1 MDSKHFHLIGTSFRV
16 ACAEARKHLVLSDE
30 LACQFHQRVKQA
42 IPDAEFAM
50 LATCNRIEFYLFAG
64 QAENVVSDL
73 IQIIQE
79 FCPGFRELLERDA
92 IFVKSQREAMEHL
105 CQVVSGLDSQVLG
118 DTQIVQQVRNSI
130 RRARQLG
137 TTGAYLEYAFSRALA
152 LGSRVRSETS
162 ISAGSA
168 GIASAAAE
176 IVSQWIANQR
186 WSRMP
191 RVLVVGL
198 GEIGSS
204 LARQLVVRQ
213 LGSVTV
219 ANRTDSK
226 SLDFASE
233 YEASQCDWD
242 RLSDAVAVHDVVIS
256 CASVQRPIIKSDM
269 VDLKNSKHLPAKQLF
284 IDAGMPP
291 NVESAMRTIRE
302 VVGIDSIQERHLS
315 HLERRRSAV
324 PMVRSNIE
332 ETIQEWSQ
340 WMANRPLEA
349 FLKSLYLKIDEL
361 TDVVA
366 KEIAQSKGVEKH
378 GVKRRIHLTMKQLLH
393 PHVTSLRKR
402 AVRREL
408 QAGQN
413 ALGGGCK

>member
-1 MDSKHFHLIGTSFRV
+1 MDSKNFHLIGTSFRV

-42 IPDAEFAM
+42 MPDDEFAM

-64 QAENVVSDL
+64 QVENVVSNL

-105 CQVVSGLDSQVLG
+105 CEVVSGLDSQVLG

-130 RRARQLG
+130 RRARQQG
-137 TTGAYLEYAFSRALA
+137 TTGAYLEYAFGRALA
-152 LGSRVRSETS
+152 LGGRVRSETS

-176 IVSQWIANQR
+176 IVTQWIANQR

-198 GEIGSS
+198 GEIGATI
-204 LARQLVVRQ
+204 ARQLIVRQ

-219 ANRTDSK
+219 VNRTDSK
-226 SLDFASE
+226 SIEFAAE
-233 YEASQCDWD
+233 YEASSCDWD
-242 RLSDAVAVHDVVIS
+242 QLHHAVGVHDVVIG
-256 CASVQRPIIKSDM
+256 CASVQRPVIKSAM
-269 VDLKNSKHLPAKQLF
+269 VDLENSKHLPVKQLF

-291 NVESAMRTIRE
+291 NVEGSMRAIRE
-302 VVGIDSIQERHLS
+302 VVGIDSIQERHQS

-324 PMVRSNIE
+324 PMVRSSID
-332 ETIQEWSQ
+332 ETIHEWSQ

-378 GVKRRIHLTMKQLLH
+378 GIKRRIHLTMKQLLH
-393 PHVTSLRKR
+393 PHVTNLRKR
-402 AVRREL
+402 AVRSEL
-408 QAGQN
+408 KTEQSAV
-413 ALGGGCK
+413 GGGSK